1 MESGLERVREG
12 VHHRSPL
19 MKGKTYKFSVVC
31 VGTGSVRVVIDDRD
45 PRPVSCDGVP
55 ATRRVE
61 SAPERLPVDIT
72 AEAGATGMVAWQ
84 VVSVPPRS

>member
-19 MKGKTYKFSVVC
+19 MKGKTYKLSVVC
-31 VGTGSVRVVIDDRD
+31 VGTGGVQVVIADGD
-45 PRPVSCDGVP
+45 PQSVPCDGVP
-55 ATRRVE
+55 ASRRVE
-61 SAPERLPVDIT
+61 SSPEQLPVDIT

-84 VVSVPPRS
+84 VVSVSPRS